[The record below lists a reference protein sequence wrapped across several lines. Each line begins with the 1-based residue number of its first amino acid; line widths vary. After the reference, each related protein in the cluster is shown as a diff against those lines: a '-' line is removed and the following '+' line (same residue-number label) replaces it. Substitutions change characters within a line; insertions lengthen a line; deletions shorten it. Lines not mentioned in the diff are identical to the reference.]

1 MDKNDIPHMSNMK
14 PISNV
19 VDVVFDVLRS
29 TSMKIDWKD
38 ARTNLILFLYHKAN
52 LERNPNFQ
60 QQIDSFDKLS
70 IVDFSIVGKTLVA
83 VDIRNILNKEDKRRV
98 MDFVTG
104 LSIGRGCSIR
114 QINKEGVYLL
124 NPSESNS

>member
-1 MDKNDIPHMSNMK
+1 MEDE
-14 PISNV
+14 V
-19 VDVVFDVLRS
+19 VNIV
-29 TSMKIDWKD
+29 
-38 ARTNLILFLYHKAN
+38 
-52 LERNPNFQ
+52 
-60 QQIDSFDKLS
+60 IDSFDKLS

-124 NPSESNS
+124 NPNESNS

>member
-1 MDKNDIPHMSNMK
+1 MEDE
-14 PISNV
+14 V
-19 VDVVFDVLRS
+19 VN
-29 TSMKIDWKD
+29 I
-38 ARTNLILFLYHKAN
+38 
-52 LERNPNFQ
+52 E
-60 QQIDSFDKLS
+60 IDSFDKLS
-70 IVDFSIVGKTLVA
+70 FVDFSIVGKTYV
-83 VDIRNILNKEDKRRV
+83 VIDIRNITIKEDKRRV

>member
-1 MDKNDIPHMSNMK
+1 MEDE
-14 PISNV
+14 V
-19 VDVVFDVLRS
+19 VNIV
-29 TSMKIDWKD
+29 
-38 ARTNLILFLYHKAN
+38 
-52 LERNPNFQ
+52 
-60 QQIDSFDKLS
+60 IDSFDKLS

-83 VDIRNILNKEDKRRV
+83 VDIRNILKKEDKRRV

-124 NPSESNS
+124 NPNESNS